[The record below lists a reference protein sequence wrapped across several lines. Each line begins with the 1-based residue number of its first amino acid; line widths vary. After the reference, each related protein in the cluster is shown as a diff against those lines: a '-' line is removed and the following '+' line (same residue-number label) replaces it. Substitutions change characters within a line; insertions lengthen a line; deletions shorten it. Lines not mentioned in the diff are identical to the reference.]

1 MRKEAQLLLQD
12 IVTGELIPAYGKV
25 IKEYISRGEAAP
37 RVYKEQFNR
46 IVKRLYRRHRRDIQ
60 ALGYGSVAKFARM
73 AGFKLGQCGAGLH
86 RFSVKA
92 QIPKNK
98 KLPKTEGKMAVCK

>member
-46 IVKRLYRRHRRDIQ
+46 
-60 ALGYGSVAKFARM
+60 M
-73 AGFKLGQCGAGLH
+73 
-86 RFSVKA
+86 
-92 QIPKNK
+92 
-98 KLPKTEGKMAVCK
+98 